1 MIIEKETFYRRALLT
16 AFWIRGCW
24 GFFAWELVP
33 FMLKLLPIVYLLFDV
48 VMVTMGVMLMKRWR
62 DRVFTFS
69 FIVIAGIITC
79 YYNKLSLF
87 FYINGLRDFIGWL
100 FMIPIFAYF
109 IGDKE
114 RKERFMPVFDHHLFI
129 FLIVQCPCMIFTFLV
144 HGACDWGG
152 GSLGNL
158 NSGIISTL
166 IFAISFYLLQKR
178 IDPENFWR
186 SIWDNKI
193 YIILLFP
200 TQLNETKVS
209 FVYLAMYFFLLL
221 PFNRKIFERL
231 VMAVPIFLVGLFG
244 AAWAY
249 ITSTGGSMG
258 DVFSLE
264 YYTEM
269 YLYDP
274 SMDSINYAEWL
285 FDTDAGENDDVPRL
299 SKFLLLSDINDEN
312 PGHLMTGFGVGQF
325 KGGSFI
331 DNSQFFKKYE
341 WVLIGTIPY
350 AYHVYIQLGVIGL
363 LLMFWF
369 FFNLL
374 SAPGQGFKR
383 NYNVHSYILLVYLL
397 LLLYNE
403 SIRDSLQCLIFT
415 YLALASWRNQ
425 DESSEIDKEELLL
438 NS

>member
-1 MIIEKETFYRRALLT
+1 
-16 AFWIRGCW
+16 
-24 GFFAWELVP
+24 
-33 FMLKLLPIVYLLFDV
+33 
-48 VMVTMGVMLMKRWR
+48 
-62 DRVFTFS
+62 
-69 FIVIAGIITC
+69 
-79 YYNKLSLF
+79 
-87 FYINGLRDFIGWL
+87 
-100 FMIPIFAYF
+100 
-109 IGDKE
+109 
-114 RKERFMPVFDHHLFI
+114 
-129 FLIVQCPCMIFTFLV
+129 
-144 HGACDWGG
+144 
-152 GSLGNL
+152 
-158 NSGIISTL
+158 
-166 IFAISFYLLQKR
+166 
-178 IDPENFWR
+178 
-186 SIWDNKI
+186 
-193 YIILLFP
+193 
-200 TQLNETKVS
+200 
-209 FVYLAMYFFLLL
+209 
-221 PFNRKIFERL
+221 
-231 VMAVPIFLVGLFG
+231 
-244 AAWAY
+244 
-249 ITSTGGSMG
+249 
-258 DVFSLE
+258 
-264 YYTEM
+264 
-269 YLYDP
+269 
-274 SMDSINYAEWL
+274 MDSINYAEWL

-403 SIRDSLQCLIFT
+403 SIRDGLQCLIFT